1 MSWVPSRNARG
12 RAGPGSGPRA
22 FPGRV
27 PRASVILS
35 GWRPGV
41 GGAGMNRSH
50 LPEEPNSFIGRE
62 RELEEVRGLACSAR
76 VLTLCGPGGM
86 GAFLLA
92 VAPLSLLAADFP
104 DGAWLVELADLPQS

>member
-62 RELEEVRGLACSAR
+62 RELEELRGLACSAR
-76 VLTLCGPGGM
+76 VLTLCGPGGI
-86 GAFLLA
+86 GKSRLALRLLA
-92 VAPLSLLAADFP
+92 LLAAGFSP
-104 DGAWLVELADLPQS
+104 GAGVGDMAALP